1 MYGGDRETRPGR
13 SVNSEDRAGLL
24 FGLQY
29 PPACGYVNSM

>member
-13 SVNSEDRAGLL
+13 NVNSGEDRAGLP

-29 PPACGYVNSM
+29 PLPVAL